1 MAAVC
6 VPSGS
11 WKILS
16 DVRPVGMR
24 GAVVVPMLEV
34 AMQSATIDGMEPSRT
49 PCLMIVLRVVVS
61 FMWLTR
67 WGG

>member
-49 PCLMIVLRVVVS
+49 PCLKI
-61 FMWLTR
+61 FF
-67 WGG
+67 